1 MMVYMNQYEGRKQ
14 ILTLTK
20 KQEEGLKIAVE
31 RYKTNEPW
39 TCIAGY
45 AGTGKSTL
53 IKFIISAL
61 NLEPS
66 KDVAY
71 VAFTGK
77 AASVLRNKGCPNAST
92 AHKLLYYSKK
102 LPSGK
107 FIFTP
112 KHHLENDYKLIVVD
126 EISMLPLELWLLLL
140 SHGIHILACGDPFQL
155 PPVNKD
161 ADNHV
166 LDTPHIFLDEIMRQ
180 EEESEIIRLTMDI
193 RNFKPINYFKGN
205 EIQIISPEEV
215 VDGMYTWADQIITAT
230 NRKRM
235 EINNYMRAAAGRG
248 AAPEIGDK
256 IIACRNCWDITD
268 IMGNNALVNGT
279 IGYISNFEEED
290 KKFPIFQFPQV
301 KLLRSTILSIDD
313 DIFDDVMIDYQALVE
328 GKKSLTPQQ
337 EYILSKRPSLKE
349 SMPIEFNYGYAITC
363 HRAQGSEWDKVLVF
377 EENFPF
383 DKEEHARWLYTACTR
398 PSQKLVLVR

>member
-1 MMVYMNQYEGRKQ
+1 MV
-14 ILTLTK
+14 LTN
-20 KQEEGLKIAVE
+20 KQEQGLKIAVD
-31 RYKTNEPW
+31 RFHAGEPW

-61 NLEPS
+61 NLEPH

-102 LPSGK
+102 LPDGK

-112 KHHLENDYKLIVVD
+112 KSVLENKYKLIVVD
-126 EISMLPLELWLLLL
+126 EISMLPLELWKLLL
-140 SHGIHILACGDPFQL
+140 SHKVHVLACGDPFQL
-155 PPVNKD
+155 PPVSKD
-161 ADNHV
+161 SDNHV

-180 EEESEIIRLTMDI
+180 AQESEIIRLTMDI
-193 RNFKPINYFKGN
+193 RNNKPIEYFKGN

-215 VDGMYTWADQIITAT
+215 VDGMYSWADQIITAT

-248 AAPEIGDK
+248 AEPEVGDK
-256 IIACRNCWDITD
+256 VIACRNCWDITD
-268 IMGNNALVNGT
+268 IMGDNALVNGT
-279 IGYISNFEEED
+279 IGYIQEAQMID
-290 KKFPIFQFPQV
+290 KKYPLYNVPTI
-301 KLLRSTILSIDD
+301 KLLKTQLLTLDED
-313 DIFDDVMIDYQALVE
+313 LFEDVMIDLKALSKGE
-328 GKKSLTPQQ
+328 KSLTSQQ
-337 EYILSKRPSLKE
+337 EYMIARRPSLKAQ
-349 SMPIEFNYGYAITC
+349 MPIEFNYGYAITC